1 MTRTK
6 HVLLVFMCLFLSFGF
21 LSYGDDGPVT
31 GILGAFSEEI
41 EYLDNSVV
49 DRNVLTIE
57 GMPFVTGKLK
67 GRNIVLGL
75 TGIGKV
81 NAAMTAT
88 LLLEHFK
95 PDEVLFT
102 GIAGGINPDLFP
114 GDIVIAEKTVQH
126 DLGRLTPDGLL
137 NRGMRNPL
145 TGIRNPVFF
154 PADSLLLELAEA
166 SGKRIK
172 LDNIKAGSTA
182 RTPKI
187 ITGIVVTGDVFVASP
202 SKKNELSEILNAD
215 AVEMEGAA
223 VAQICW
229 QHTVPCLVIRS
240 LSDSANEQAEVD
252 IDLYRGIAAR
262 NAALLVEDIVKQLA
276 AEKIPQR

>member
-1 MTRTK
+1 MMRTK
-6 HVLLVFMCLFLSFGF
+6 HVLLVFMFLFLSFGF

-31 GILGAFSEEI
+31 GILGAFGEEI
-41 EYLDNSVV
+41 EYLDNSIEERKVQ
-49 DRNVLTIE
+49 TIE

-67 GRNIVLGL
+67 GRHVVLAL

-102 GIAGGINPDLFP
+102 GIAGGINPDLLP
-114 GDIVIAEKTVQH
+114 GDIVIAEKTAQH
-126 DLGRLTPDGLL
+126 DLGRMTPDGMF

-154 PADSLLLELAEA
+154 PADSELLKLAEA

-172 LDNIKAGSTA
+172 LDSIKAGSTV
-182 RTPKI
+182 RIPKI

-202 SKKNELSEILNAD
+202 SKKIELREKLRAD
-215 AVEMEGAA
+215 AVEMEGAG

-229 QHTVPCLVIRS
+229 QHTVPYLVIRS
-240 LSDSANEQAEVD
+240 LSDSANEQAEED
-252 IDLYRGIAAR
+252 IDMYREIAAR
-262 NAALLVEDIVKQLA
+262 NAALLVEDIIKQLA
-276 AEKIPQR
+276 AGKILQR

>member
-1 MTRTK
+1 MRTK
-6 HVLLVFMCLFLSFGF
+6 HVFLVFFCLFLSFGF
-21 LSYGDDGPVT
+21 LSYGDEGPVT

-41 EYLDNSVV
+41 ESLDNSIE
-49 DRNVLTIE
+49 DRKVQTIE
-57 GMPFVTGKLK
+57 GITFVTGKLK
-67 GRNIVLGL
+67 GRKIVLAL

-95 PDEVLFT
+95 PEEVLFT
-102 GIAGGINPDLFP
+102 GIAGGINPDLLP

-126 DLGRLTPDGLL
+126 DLGKLTTEGMRY
-137 NRGMRNPL
+137 RGMRNPL
-145 TGIRNPVFF
+145 TRIRNPVFF
-154 PADSLLLELAEA
+154 PADSALLSLAEA

-172 LDNIKAGSTA
+172 LDSIKAGSA
-182 RTPKI
+182 VRIPII

-202 SKKNELSEILNAD
+202 SKKNELREILNAD

-229 QHTVPCLVIRS
+229 QHEVPCLVIRS

-252 IDLYRGIAAR
+252 INMYREIAAR

-276 AEKIPQR
+276 AVQSPQR

>member
-1 MTRTK
+1 MMRTK

-21 LSYGDDGPVT
+21 LSYGDHGPVT

-41 EYLDNSVV
+41 EYFDGNIG
-49 DRNVLTIE
+49 DRHVQTIE
-57 GMPFVTGKLK
+57 GMPFVTGKLE
-67 GRNIVLGL
+67 GRQVVLAL

-126 DLGRLTPDGLL
+126 DLGRLTPEGIIY
-137 NRGMRNPL
+137 RGMRNPL

-154 PADSLLLELAEA
+154 PADPELLKLAEA

-172 LDNIKAGSTA
+172 LDSIQASSTV
-182 RTPKI
+182 RIPKI

-202 SKKNELSEILNAD
+202 SKKIELREKLRAD

-229 QHTVPCLVIRS
+229 QHEVPCLVIRS

-252 IDLYRGIAAR
+252 IDMYREIAAR

-276 AEKIPQR
+276 AGKIHQR

>member
-1 MTRTK
+1 MRTK
-6 HVLLVFMCLFLSFGF
+6 HVFLVFFCLFLSFGF
-21 LSYGDDGPVT
+21 LSYGDEGPVT

-41 EYLDNSVV
+41 ESLDNSIE
-49 DRNVLTIE
+49 DRKVQTIE
-57 GMPFVTGKLK
+57 GIPFVTGKLK
-67 GRNIVLGL
+67 GRKIVLAL

-95 PDEVLFT
+95 PEEVLFT
-102 GIAGGINPDLFP
+102 GIAGGINPDLLP

-126 DLGRLTPDGLL
+126 DLGKLTTEGMRY
-137 NRGMRNPL
+137 RGMRNPL
-145 TGIRNPVFF
+145 TKIRNPVFF
-154 PADSLLLELAEA
+154 PADSALLSLAEA

-172 LDNIKAGSTA
+172 LDSIKAGSA
-182 RTPKI
+182 VRIPII

-202 SKKNELSEILNAD
+202 SKKNELREILNAD

-229 QHTVPCLVIRS
+229 QHEVPCLVIRS

-252 IDLYRGIAAR
+252 INMYREIAAR

-276 AEKIPQR
+276 AVQSPQR

>member
-1 MTRTK
+1 MRTK
-6 HVLLVFMCLFLSFGF
+6 HAFLVFFFLILSFGF
-21 LSYGDDGPVT
+21 LSYGDESPVT

-41 EYLDNSVV
+41 ESLDNSIE
-49 DRNVLTIE
+49 DRKVQTIE
-57 GMPFVTGKLK
+57 GIPFVTGKLK
-67 GRNIVLGL
+67 GRQVVLAL

-81 NAAMTAT
+81 NAAMTAI

-95 PDEVLFT
+95 PEEVLFT
-102 GIAGGINPDLFP
+102 GIAGGINPDLLP

-126 DLGRLTPDGLL
+126 DLGRMTTEGMIY
-137 NRGMRNPL
+137 RGMRNPL
-145 TGIRNPVFF
+145 TRIRNPVFF
-154 PADSLLLELAEA
+154 PADSALLSLAEA

-172 LDNIKAGSTA
+172 LDSIKADSA
-182 RTPKI
+182 VRIPII

-202 SKKNELSEILNAD
+202 SKKNELREKLNAD

-229 QHTVPCLVIRS
+229 QHEVPCLVIRS

-252 IDLYRGIAAR
+252 INMYREIAAR
-262 NAALLVEDIVKQLA
+262 NAALLVENIVKQLA
-276 AEKIPQR
+276 AVQSPQR

>member
-1 MTRTK
+1 MRTK
-6 HVLLVFMCLFLSFGF
+6 HAFLVFFFLFLSFGF
-21 LSYGDDGPVT
+21 LSYGDEGTVT
-31 GILGAFSEEI
+31 AILGAFSEEI
-41 EYLDNSVV
+41 ESFDNSIENRKVQ
-49 DRNVLTIE
+49 TIE
-57 GMPFVTGKLK
+57 GISFVTGKLK
-67 GRNIVLGL
+67 GRKIVLAL

-95 PDEVLFT
+95 PEEVLFT
-102 GIAGGINPDLFP
+102 GIAGGINPDLLP

-126 DLGRLTPDGLL
+126 DLGRLTTEGMRY
-137 NRGMRNPL
+137 RGMRNPL
-145 TGIRNPVFF
+145 TRIRNPVFF
-154 PADSLLLELAEA
+154 PADSALLSLAEA

-172 LDNIKAGSTA
+172 LDSIKAGSA
-182 RTPKI
+182 VRIPII
-187 ITGIVVTGDVFVASP
+187 ITGIVVTGDVFVAST
-202 SKKNELSEILNAD
+202 SKKNELREKLNAD

-229 QHTVPCLVIRS
+229 QHEVSCLVIRS

-252 IDLYRGIAAR
+252 INMYRKIAAR

-276 AEKIPQR
+276 VEKIPQR

>member
-1 MTRTK
+1 MRTK
-6 HVLLVFMCLFLSFGF
+6 HVFLVFCCLFLSFGF
-21 LSYGDDGPVT
+21 LSYGDEGPVT
-31 GILGAFSEEI
+31 AILGAFSEEI
-41 EYLDNSVV
+41 ESLDNSIE
-49 DRNVLTIE
+49 DRKVQTIE
-57 GMPFVTGKLK
+57 GIPFVTGKLK
-67 GRNIVLGL
+67 GRQVVLAL

-95 PDEVLFT
+95 PEEVLFT
-102 GIAGGINPDLFP
+102 GIAGGINPDLLP

-126 DLGRLTPDGLL
+126 DLGRLTPEGMRY
-137 NRGMRNPL
+137 RGMRNPL
-145 TGIRNPVFF
+145 TGIRNPVSF
-154 PADSLLLELAEA
+154 PADSALLELAEA

-172 LDNIKAGSTA
+172 PDSIKAGSAA
-182 RTPKI
+182 RIPKI

-202 SKKNELSEILNAD
+202 SKKNELREKLDAD

-223 VAQICW
+223 VAQICF
-229 QHTVPCLVIRS
+229 QHDVPCLVIRS

-252 IDLYRGIAAR
+252 INMYRGIAAR

-276 AEKIPQR
+276 VGKIPQR

>member
-1 MTRTK
+1 MMRTK
-6 HVLLVFMCLFLSFGF
+6 HVFLVFLCLFLSFCF

-31 GILGAFSEEI
+31 GILGAFSEEM
-41 EYLDNSVV
+41 EYLDNNVG
-49 DRNVLTIE
+49 DRHVQTIE
-57 GMPFVTGKLK
+57 GIPFVTGKLG
-67 GRNIVLGL
+67 GRQVVLAL

-81 NAAMTAT
+81 NAAMTTT
-88 LLLEHFK
+88 LLLEHFR
-95 PDEVLFT
+95 PEEVLFT
-102 GIAGGINPDLFP
+102 GIAGGINPDLLP
-114 GDIVIAEKTVQH
+114 GDIVIAEKTSQH
-126 DLGRLTPDGLL
+126 DLGILTPDGLL

-154 PADSLLLELAEA
+154 PADSVLLGLAET

-172 LDNIKAGSTA
+172 PDSIKAGAAA
-182 RTPKI
+182 RIPKI

-202 SKKNELSEILNAD
+202 SKKIELREKLSAD

-252 IDLYRGIAAR
+252 IGMYRGIAAR

-276 AEKIPQR
+276 ALQSPQR